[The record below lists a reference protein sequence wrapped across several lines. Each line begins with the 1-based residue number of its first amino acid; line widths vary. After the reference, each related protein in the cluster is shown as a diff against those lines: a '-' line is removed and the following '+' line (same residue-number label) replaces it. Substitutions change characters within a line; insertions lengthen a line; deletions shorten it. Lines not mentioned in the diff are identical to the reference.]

1 MFGKALLA
9 ALGTLM
15 LLAGYTWLVYS
26 IGRKVQED
34 RVIRRGGAGEQ
45 GVTLLKEARE
55 IFEEQVSPGL
65 IVKASGTYDMLSE
78 QTAKKVDAWLQAFNK
93 WRGKGTVR

>member
-1 MFGKALLA
+1 MFGKALVL
-9 ALGTLM
+9 ALGALM
-15 LLAGYTWLVYS
+15 LLAGYTWLVFS
-26 IGRKVQED
+26 VGRKVQED
-34 RVIRRGGAGEQ
+34 RIIKAGGAGER

-65 IVKASGTYDMLSE
+65 TIRADGAYDMLSE
-78 QTAKKVDAWLQAFNK
+78 QTTRKVDAWLQAFNK